1 MINVSDKLK
10 EESKKKHNYY
20 VTANVALSD
29 GTNLSLKKEDFW
41 LDGNDIIDAADS
53 GDFPLG
59 LAIEKTATLSLVNE
73 NGKFA
78 EYSFNKAVFTIFMN
92 LELSDRLETFR
103 RGSFIVCKKPAVDDE
118 INLTLLDYMSK
129 ADRTYKTNLI
139 FPCTAG
145 EVLEDACQQTGIIL
159 GDADF
164 ENSDYQVKKTPEG
177 TTYRAVIGMVAALAG
192 GNARIDEDD
201 LLRIVTFDTAEKR
214 QHDLISI
221 SDIEHDIDPVHITG
235 VRYSDG
241 DTEYF
246 YGDEGYVIDVS
257 DNKLL
262 SGNEEDGLNR
272 IGQILKGFEL
282 LPFSLSSI
290 PVGYATFGDSVR
302 FKDSKGNQYKSYIT
316 DVEFNFADSTE
327 FSCSAKSIE
336 EQELEYPDNVRVI
349 VDQAIKA
356 AEKKVST
363 YDTKLKQMNDMAAN
377 SLGFYYTEEPQPD
390 GSVIVYRH
398 NKPNLAESKIV
409 YKTTADGFFVTSDY
423 QGTDAETTATGKWTS
438 GFDANGDA
446 VLNILY
452 AIGIQSKW
460 INTRGLTAK
469 DNDGNITFRVN
480 ADTGEVE
487 MDPKMLI
494 IGKGTLNDKLS
505 EMEESIASSSS
516 MTLQLSNDY
525 QSISV
530 DANGNYTQFPE
541 CSTTAVV
548 LYGTEDV
555 TDSCSFSIAT
565 SQSVTGT
572 WNADNKTYTVTELT
586 SDSGW
591 IDIKATY
598 LKLSVTKRFSISKLY
613 AGKDGLQG
621 LQGPDGKQG
630 IQGPQGPDGRTQYT
644 HIAYAN
650 SADGKTD
657 FSVGDSNREYVGMY
671 ADFTETDS
679 EDPSKYHWTLI
690 KGADGKQG
698 IQGPQGPDG
707 KTPYFHTAYANSADG
722 KTDFSLD
729 DSTDKTY
736 IGHYT
741 DYVSADSTDPSKYT
755 WVKIKGDPGVAGR
768 TYFLQ
773 ANAEILLMGADKK
786 ITPNN
791 LSIRLYYR
799 DGQGTA
805 ESQYGWWK
813 IEKSSDKGNN
823 WSEVSTVYTSSMKL
837 ISIAVD
843 TMSLSAHDM
852 IRVSVY
858 ADKAKTILYDQQTFS
873 VAVDVDSLTQADIVE
888 ILSDGG
894 KWKGVYYNKE
904 DNTLYISFDA
914 AKGGTVLLG
923 GPNNGNGQLKLY
935 DENGDEALRLNSGGM
950 AMNSASDDAITIFRL
965 LRTGLYY
972 YDSTGKK
979 RKVSIDTGGLALY
992 TDYTDANNY
1001 KSLKLGKYGLYAAE
1015 KSGGVEEIWME
1026 GDTEHQWDGYIIRFL
1041 NGLVRINANAIYTDG
1056 SSMGNN
1062 LTTSGTLSVAKTA
1075 GLKGGAYVQGSLT
1088 FEDYEETSKNSPTRK
1103 RPVASAGTNGTRVA
1117 YLTSGTGT
1125 TTGLTGTHRRLGI
1138 RAQWGSTSTYTLDYL
1153 YSDGQVSDIRLKEN
1167 VKDSEVKA
1175 LETINQMKVRQF
1187 DWRRER
1193 GGWHQEIG
1201 FVADELEKIDPNL
1214 AMGGGYDE
1222 NGEMDIKQI
1231 NSTYLLSYAVK
1242 AIQELST
1249 IVKNQNKHIEELERR
1264 LS

>member
-1 MINVSDKLK
+1 
-10 EESKKKHNYY
+10 
-20 VTANVALSD
+20 
-29 GTNLSLKKEDFW
+29 
-41 LDGNDIIDAADS
+41 
-53 GDFPLG
+53 
-59 LAIEKTATLSLVNE
+59 
-73 NGKFA
+73 
-78 EYSFNKAVFTIFMN
+78 
-92 LELSDRLETFR
+92 
-103 RGSFIVCKKPAVDDE
+103 
-118 INLTLLDYMSK
+118 
-129 ADRTYKTNLI
+129 
-139 FPCTAG
+139 
-145 EVLEDACQQTGIIL
+145 
-159 GDADF
+159 
-164 ENSDYQVKKTPEG
+164 
-177 TTYRAVIGMVAALAG
+177 
-192 GNARIDEDD
+192 
-201 LLRIVTFDTAEKR
+201 
-214 QHDLISI
+214 
-221 SDIEHDIDPVHITG
+221 
-235 VRYSDG
+235 
-241 DTEYF
+241 
-246 YGDEGYVIDVS
+246 
-257 DNKLL
+257 
-262 SGNEEDGLNR
+262 
-272 IGQILKGFEL
+272 
-282 LPFSLSSI
+282 
-290 PVGYATFGDSVR
+290 
-302 FKDSKGNQYKSYIT
+302 
-316 DVEFNFADSTE
+316 
-327 FSCSAKSIE
+327 
-336 EQELEYPDNVRVI
+336 
-349 VDQAIKA
+349 
-356 AEKKVST
+356 
-363 YDTKLKQMNDMAAN
+363 
-377 SLGFYYTEEPQPD
+377 
-390 GSVIVYRH
+390 
-398 NKPNLAESKIV
+398 
-409 YKTTADGFFVTSDY
+409 
-423 QGTDAETTATGKWTS
+423 
-438 GFDANGDA
+438 
-446 VLNILY
+446 
-452 AIGIQSKW
+452 
-460 INTRGLTAK
+460 
-469 DNDGNITFRVN
+469 
-480 ADTGEVE
+480 
-487 MDPKMLI
+487 
-494 IGKGTLNDKLS
+494 
-505 EMEESIASSSS
+505 
-516 MTLQLSNDY
+516 
-525 QSISV
+525 
-530 DANGNYTQFPE
+530 
-541 CSTTAVV
+541 
-548 LYGTEDV
+548 
-555 TDSCSFSIAT
+555 
-565 SQSVTGT
+565 
-572 WNADNKTYTVTELT
+572 
-586 SDSGW
+586 
-591 IDIKATY
+591 
-598 LKLSVTKRFSISKLY
+598 
-613 AGKDGLQG
+613 
-621 LQGPDGKQG
+621 
-630 IQGPQGPDGRTQYT
+630 
-644 HIAYAN
+644 
-650 SADGKTD
+650 
-657 FSVGDSNREYVGMY
+657 
-671 ADFTETDS
+671 
-679 EDPSKYHWTLI
+679 
-690 KGADGKQG
+690 
-698 IQGPQGPDG
+698 
-707 KTPYFHTAYANSADG
+707 
-722 KTDFSLD
+722 
-729 DSTDKTY
+729 
-736 IGHYT
+736 
-741 DYVSADSTDPSKYT
+741 
-755 WVKIKGDPGVAGR
+755 
-768 TYFLQ
+768 
-773 ANAEILLMGADKK
+773 MGADKK

-823 WSEVSTVYTSSMKL
+823 WSEASIAYTSSMKL

-935 DENGDEALRLNSGGM
+935 DENGNEVLRLNSGGM

-1056 SSMGNN
+1056 SSIGNN

-1088 FEDYEETSKNSPTRK
+1088 FEDYEETSKDSPTRK